1 MSGWC
6 CDRELPASKASW
18 EGTGVEK
25 LSRVTSGVLVEERRG
40 RQARLERPG
49 GGRPESRGPRVMSEL

>member
-25 LSRVTSGVLVEERRG
+25 LSRVTSGVLVEER
-40 RQARLERPG
+40 QAGEAREAWR
-49 GGRPESRGPRVMSEL
+49 R